1 MGRMHSGAR
10 VLSPLEVRG
19 RSKFAANIGFIQP
32 NPSNKP
38 LFEVVQLL
46 ACCFC
51 KETFSSKEELRGHE
65 MLHLKSK
72 RKRHS
77 K

>member
-1 MGRMHSGAR
+1 MRRMHTGIR
-10 VLSPLEVRG
+10 QLSPLEVRG
-19 RSKFAANIGFIQP
+19 RSKVAANIGFIKP
-32 NPSNKP
+32 NPS
-38 LFEVVQLL
+38 QLL
-46 ACCFC
+46 VCCFC
-51 KETFSSKEELRGHE
+51 KENFSSKEELRGHE